1 MPTQTKTVLVTG
13 AAGGVGRAL
22 VSRLDELGW
31 RVFAG
36 VRSREAGEQLARDA
50 RALTPIRLDVCDQDS
65 IAEAQEE
72 VARELGSQGL
82 GGLINNAGIVVL
94 GPIELI
100 PLHALRRQLEVNVL
114 GPIAVTQ
121 AFMPLLRAGG
131 GRVINVS
138 GASGQ
143 ISVPMLSGSGS
154 KAALEAFSDALRMEL
169 KHQGIAVSTIVPG
182 DMETDLFHK
191 ADEARQR
198 DGYVGSAETQRIYAQ
213 AIEAADQAMAS
224 SKKAPVDSAV
234 AIIVKALTTRRP
246 AARYFVGREAKAA
259 RVLRH
264 LPTGLRDRLLLW
276 NRGLKPGLFES
287 ATPQP
292 AMERHGQR
300 RRSASNG

>member
-1 MPTQTKTVLVTG
+1 MPTQAKTVLVTG

-22 VSRLDELGW
+22 VNRLDELGW

-94 GPIELI
+94 GPIEVI
-100 PLHALRRQLEVNVL
+100 PLHVLRRQLEVNVL

-169 KHQGIAVSTIVPG
+169 KHQ
-182 DMETDLFHK
+182 E
-191 ADEARQR
+191 
-198 DGYVGSAETQRIYAQ
+198 
-213 AIEAADQAMAS
+213 
-224 SKKAPVDSAV
+224 V
-234 AIIVKALTTRRP
+234 AG
-246 AARYFVGREAKAA
+246 FVG
-259 RVLRH
+259 V
-264 LPTGLRDRLLLW
+264 P
-276 NRGLKPGLFES
+276 RGIENHPLSKEGGGP
-287 ATPQP
+287 
-292 AMERHGQR
+292 
-300 RRSASNG
+300 

>member
-1 MPTQTKTVLVTG
+1 MPTQAKTVLVTG
-13 AAGGVGRAL
+13 ATGGLGRAL

-36 VRSREAGEQLARDA
+36 VRSLEAGKQLARDA
-50 RALTPIRLDVCDQDS
+50 RAITPIRLDVCDQGS

-72 VARELGSQGL
+72 VARELGGQGL

-114 GPIAVTQ
+114 GPIALTQ

-131 GRVINVS
+131 GRVINVT
-138 GASGQ
+138 GGSGQ
-143 ISVPMLSGSGS
+143 VSVPMLSGSGS

-169 KHQGIAVSTIVPG
+169 KYQGVAVSVVVPG
-182 DMETDLFHK
+182 DMQTDLFHK

-198 DGYVGSAETQRIYAQ
+198 DGYAGSAETQRIYAQ

-224 SKKAPVDSAV
+224 SRKAPVDGAV
-234 AIIVKALTTRRP
+234 AIIVKALTARRP
-246 AARYFVGREAKAA
+246 AARYFVGRDARAA
-259 RVLRH
+259 MVLRH

-287 ATPQP
+287 ATPEP
-292 AMERHGQR
+292 AVELHGQR
-300 RRSASNG
+300 RRSARNG

>member
-1 MPTQTKTVLVTG
+1 MRTHAKTVLVTG
-13 AAGGVGRAL
+13 ATGGLGRAL

-36 VRSREAGEQLARDA
+36 VRSLEAGKQLARDA
-50 RALTPIRLDVCDQDS
+50 RAITPIRLDICDQGS

-72 VARELGSQGL
+72 VARKLDGQGL

-131 GRVINVS
+131 GRVINVT
-138 GASGQ
+138 GGSGQ
-143 ISVPMLSGSGS
+143 VSVPMLSGSGS

-169 KHQGIAVSTIVPG
+169 KHQEVAVSVVVPG
-182 DMETDLFHK
+182 DMQTDLFHK

-198 DGYVGSAETQRIYAQ
+198 DGYAGSA
-213 AIEAADQAMAS
+213 
-224 SKKAPVDSAV
+224 
-234 AIIVKALTTRRP
+234 
-246 AARYFVGREAKAA
+246 
-259 RVLRH
+259 
-264 LPTGLRDRLLLW
+264 
-276 NRGLKPGLFES
+276 
-287 ATPQP
+287 
-292 AMERHGQR
+292 
-300 RRSASNG
+300 